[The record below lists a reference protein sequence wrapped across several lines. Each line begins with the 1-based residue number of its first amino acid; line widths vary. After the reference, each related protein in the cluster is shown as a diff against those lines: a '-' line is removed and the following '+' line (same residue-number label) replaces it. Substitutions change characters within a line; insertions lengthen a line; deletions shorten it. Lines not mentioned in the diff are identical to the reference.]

1 MTARVRRYS
10 DAADLIAELPELI
23 KAVQP
28 AQAASE

>member
-10 DAADLIAELPELI
+10 DAADLITELAELI

-28 AQAASE
+28 SQAASE